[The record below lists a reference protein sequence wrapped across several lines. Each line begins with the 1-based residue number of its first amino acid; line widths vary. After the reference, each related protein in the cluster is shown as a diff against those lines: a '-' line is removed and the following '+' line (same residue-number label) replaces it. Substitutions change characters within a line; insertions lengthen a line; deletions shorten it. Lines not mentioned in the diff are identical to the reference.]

1 MSRLIIFLALYFSIY
16 GAAHLY
22 LLIKWRRAFYL
33 QGMEYFLLFVILT
46 FLLLAPINA
55 RILDNQG
62 YLLASVAMSWIGFL
76 WLGFIFIYVCLAL
89 PLDGY
94 HLLIGAGQRLTG
106 GDWTGLMLSR
116 RQCVGLV
123 AVLTCGLM
131 VYGAVEAYRV
141 PVERLTINSPRIPST
156 TARIRIVQI
165 SDVHLGPML
174 YPGRLA
180 PIITAIEEAQPD
192 ILVCSGDLID
202 GSLLNQENVA
212 VTLANLPAPLGKYAV
227 TGNHEYYYGIERASE
242 FIKEAGFKLLRNR
255 TVSVGKHVTITGV
268 DDPAG
273 GRSAAEEPTEAQLAA
288 ALPKTK
294 FALLLKHRPLIDPDT
309 KGEFNL
315 QLSGHTHDGQIFPF
329 NFVIRLFYPWDHG
342 LHRIGDQSY
351 LYTSRGTG
359 TWGPPIR
366 ILAPPEITVIDIVPS
381 KRQSS

>member
-33 QGMEYFLLFVILT
+33 QGMEYFLLFVVLT

-76 WLGFIFIYVCLAL
+76 WMGFIFIYVCLAL

-106 GDWTGLMLSR
+106 ADWTGMMLSR

-123 AVLTCGLM
+123 VVLTCGLM
-131 VYGAVEAYRV
+131 VYGAVEAYRI
-141 PVERLTINSPRIPST
+141 PVERLTINSPRVPSA

-165 SDVHLGPML
+165 SDVHLGPMF

-180 PIITAIEEAQPD
+180 PIITAVEQAQPD
-192 ILVCSGDLID
+192 ILVCTGDLID
-202 GSLLNQENVA
+202 GPLLNRENVA
-212 VTLANLPAPLGKYAV
+212 VALANLTAPLGKYAV

-242 FIKEAGFKLLRNR
+242 FIREAGFKLLRNR
-255 TVSVGKHVTITGV
+255 TVSVGKSITITGV

-273 GRSAAEEPTEAQLAA
+273 GRSAEEEPTEAQLAA
-288 ALPKTK
+288 ALPKTR

-309 KGEFNL
+309 KGAFNL

-351 LYTSRGTG
+351 LYTSRGAG

-366 ILAPPEITVIDIVPS
+366 ILAPPEITVIDIVPG
-381 KRQSS
+381 KR

>member
-1 MSRLIIFLALYFSIY
+1 MSRLIIFVSLYFCIY

-33 QGMEYFLLFVILT
+33 QGVEYFLLVVVLS

-55 RILDNQG
+55 RILDTQG
-62 YLLASVAMSWIGFL
+62 YLLASLAMYWIGYL

-94 HLLIGAGQRLTG
+94 HLLVGAGQRLTG
-106 GDWTGLMLSR
+106 ADWTGLMLSR
-116 RQCVGLV
+116 RQCVALA

-131 VYGAVEAYRV
+131 IYGAIEAYRI
-141 PVERLTINSPRIPST
+141 PVERLTIDSPRIPST
-156 TARIRIVQI
+156 ASRIRIVQI

-180 PIITAIEEAQPD
+180 PILTAIEEAQPD

-202 GSLLNQENVA
+202 GPLLNQADVA
-212 VTLANLPAPLGKYAV
+212 ADFANLAAPMGKYAV

-242 FIKEAGFKLLRNR
+242 FIKEAGFTLLRNQ
-255 TVSVGKHVTITGV
+255 TLPAGKYLTITGV

-273 GRSAAEEPTEAQLAA
+273 GRSATEKPTEAQLAA
-288 ALPKTK
+288 VLPKNK
-294 FALLLKHRPLIDPDT
+294 YALLLKHRPVIDADA
-309 KGEFNL
+309 KGAFDL

-329 NFVIRLFYPWDHG
+329 GLVIRMFYQWDHG
-342 LHRIGDQSY
+342 LHRIDDQSY

-359 TWGPPIR
+359 TWGPPLR
-366 ILAPPEITVIDIVPS
+366 ILAPPEITVIDIVPH
-381 KRQSS
+381 KE